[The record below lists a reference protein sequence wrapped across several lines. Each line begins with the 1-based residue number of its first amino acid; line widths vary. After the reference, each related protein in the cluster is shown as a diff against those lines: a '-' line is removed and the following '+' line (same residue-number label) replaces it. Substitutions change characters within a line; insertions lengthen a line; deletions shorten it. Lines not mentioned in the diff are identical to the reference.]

1 MTAEHRVNFLV
12 RSLSLALT
20 ALTFVFVFGAPAYGC
35 KAALLFP
42 DKSELSSKISPLLRE
57 ALAVKCDVIDASL
70 SETAFDSENFP
81 EPYNLSLE
89 DARNFST
96 AIGVDVF
103 MLVKSGVQSRI
114 SFEQGEVFE
123 AYALSYLVDGRSG
136 KLIQWYPV
144 SNSSRTETESVSNL
158 IKDIQLISKDMMQ
171 NMDGRARSEKSS
183 NFSDEEFE
191 MIDGDSPSQ
200 TIRPPAPYKRISP
213 PYTGLAK
220 MYGIEAVVE
229 AVAYI
234 DRTGKT
240 KRVVISRWAGFGLDE
255 SVAGALLEMN
265 WRPAQKNGS
274 AIPSRILVRY
284 NFKKLPKD

>member
-1 MTAEHRVNFLV
+1 MQSALV
-12 RSLSLALT
+12 T
-20 ALTFVFVFGAPAYGC
+20 
-35 KAALLFP
+35 
-42 DKSELSSKISPLLRE
+42 
-57 ALAVKCDVIDASL
+57 KCDVIDASL
-70 SETAFDSENFP
+70 AESAFDSAEFP

-96 AIGVDVF
+96 AAGVDVF
-103 MLVKSGVQSRI
+103 ILVKSGIQPRL

-123 AYALSYLVDGRSG
+123 AYAITYIVDGRSG

-144 SNSSRTETESVSNL
+144 SNSSRTESESVSNL
-158 IKDIQLISKDMMQ
+158 IKDIQLLSKEIAQ
-171 NMDGRARSEKSS
+171 NMDGRARNEKSS
-183 NFSDEEFE
+183 SLSNDEFE